1 MPKQTKK
8 RMEFFFICGASPRGP
23 FERPW
28 MGLAGIYFYFLAGFP
43 DLNFFRTFSQLLV
56 KKLLFQASK
65 TSQCIFRST
74 FHRYLARNSAWNGDL
89 STRMTKAG
97 VPPITLNRGSF
108 RACSRVDLGL
118 TDTCNKRI
126 TMFMR
131 SQRTFC

>member
-8 RMEFFFICGASPRGP
+8 RMVFFSYVRPLLGAPSRGLGWAWREYIFI
-23 FERPW
+23 
-28 MGLAGIYFYFLAGFP
+28 FLAGFP

-65 TSQCIFRST
+65 TSQCIFRSMI
-74 FHRYLARNSAWNGDL
+74 HRYLARNSAWNGDL

-131 SQRTFC
+131 PHRTFC